1 MLYNVY
7 SSVGKLFPL
16 NNQSWKVSELVPTT
30 STSSWKQS
38 PSDGIINAS
47 SVWLQDPKTWKPTFV
62 PVPELDEEAEK
73 IKYVTQ
79 KVSQVQRVL
88 FSNTEKGVLRS
99 ETIPEYFT
107 KSILINF
114 Y

>member
-1 MLYNVY
+1 M
-7 SSVGKLFPL
+7 
-16 NNQSWKVSELVPTT
+16 
-30 STSSWKQS
+30 
-38 PSDGIINAS
+38 
-47 SVWLQDPKTWKPTFV
+47 